1 MTFMIEA
8 KALRK
13 SFGENVV
20 LKSVD
25 LKVRPHECVCVIGP
39 SGSGKSTLLRC
50 LNRLESPD
58 SGQVW
63 LDGEEISDKATDLNR
78 MRQQLGM
85 VFQSFNLYPHL
96 SALANVTL
104 ALRKVQKL
112 RRKQA
117 DEIGLEALDQV
128 GLRARADAFPGNL
141 SGGQQQRVAIARA
154 VALKPKA
161 LLFDEPTSALDP
173 ELVGDVIGTM
183 RRLRQDGMTMVV
195 VTHEMRFA
203 RQAADQVVF
212 MADGI
217 EVAQGKPPEFFDKP
231 PHPRLAEFLKSVA

>member
-8 KALRK
+8 RAIRK

-20 LKSVD
+20 LKGVD
-25 LKVRPHECVCVIGP
+25 LKVRPRQCACIIGP

-63 LDGEEISDKATDLNR
+63 LDGDEISGKSTDLNR

-117 DEIGLEALDQV
+117 AEIGLEALDQV
-128 GLRARADAFPGNL
+128 GLRAKADAFPGNL

-217 EVAQGKPPEFFDKP
+217 EVARGAPPEFFDKP
-231 PHPRLAEFLKSVA
+231 PHPRLAEFLKSVV